1 MRPVVTLGSD
11 VASVLCLAHPHQYFS
26 GCLFRDLTA
35 ERQRLTPP
43 AAPRTSPVCL
53 LRPPGAGKGLT
64 THTPPMRRSLC
75 SRGEGPC
82 HGADP
87 RYRKPGRPSSFPGLS
102 ARGCQPGVCAW
113 GAGRDQL
120 HESGSEGGLSCR
132 ETLLCC
138 LTRVLS
144 AIKRVRCW
152 LQGPLSPL
160 SDDEAVPPGCHVLPA
175 TADATPGP
183 SQMTASARV
192 PGCPR
197 LRQEAAHMLQ

>member
-1 MRPVVTLGSD
+1 MVRLGFGRPPGGHCFCLLTPEGLAHTGWYGHLCLAS
-11 VASVLCLAHPHQYFS
+11 AQPRGSVLCLAHPPQYFS

-113 GAGRDQL
+113 G
-120 HESGSEGGLSCR
+120 
-132 ETLLCC
+132 
-138 LTRVLS
+138 
-144 AIKRVRCW
+144 
-152 LQGPLSPL
+152 SPL
-160 SDDEAVPPGCHVLPA
+160 RAMGSLNSTCPGADNVPEHPH
-175 TADATPGP
+175 
-183 SQMTASARV
+183 ASPCGSR
-192 PGCPR
+192 GR
-197 LRQEAAHMLQ
+197 NQS